1 MIDLRTI
8 KPLDLNIINK
18 SVDKT
23 GRILVL
29 DTGHETGSFAGDIIT
44 KVVSHKFNKLKVKP
58 QRLAMPDFPEPTSYA
73 LAKNFYVDQKNSKN
87 GT

>member
-29 DTGHETGSFAGDIIT
+29 DTGHETDHLQEI
-44 KVVSHKFNKLKVKP
+44 
-58 QRLAMPDFPEPTSYA
+58 
-73 LAKNFYVDQKNSKN
+73 
-87 GT
+87 